1 MIVMHCFLPQSS
13 LDRKCNTLQYVAL
26 IYLERIEVLE
36 AMKITQVSCGESFTV
51 VLNSSGQVYSFG
63 DNSKGQ
69 LGQGIKDQSKHI
81 PR

>member
-1 MIVMHCFLPQSS
+1 
-13 LDRKCNTLQYVAL
+13 
-26 IYLERIEVLE
+26 
-36 AMKITQVSCGESFTV
+36 MKITQVSCGESFTV

-69 LGQGIKDQSKHI
+69 LGQGIKDQSKYI